1 MEEHDY
7 TFFSLRLAEYRKPL
21 FESGRS
27 AKKQQKKEQENLG
40 AN

>member
-7 TFFSLRLAEYRKPL
+7 TFFSLKLAKYRKPL
-21 FESGRS
+21 FGSRRL
-27 AKKQQKKEQENLG
+27 AKKEKKKQENVE

>member
-1 MEEHDY
+1 MGEYDY

-21 FESGRS
+21 FESRRL
-27 AKKQQKKEQENLG
+27 AKKKKQENVE